1 MKKLLFLFTILISIF
16 SFSNNV
22 LSYSTNC
29 VYSESDSIS
38 GFLDKCKPDSLV
50 WDTTTWYWVESWLK
64 KIVTDKISDIS
75 VILWLLAVAMIVY
88 AGMLMQFSA
97 WDDSKVKKAK
107 DLIKWT
113 LIWVIFL
120 ISAWWIV
127 YIVINLMYSLWE
139 LWK

>member
-1 MKKLLFLFTILISIF
+1 MKKLLFLFTIIISIF

-29 VYSESDSIS
+29 VYSESGSIS
-38 GFLDKCKPDSLV
+38 GFLDDCKPDSLV
-50 WDTTTWYWVESWLK
+50 WDKIPWYWVETWLK

-127 YIVINLMYSLWE
+127 HIVINLMYSLWE

>member
-22 LSYSTNC
+22 LSYSTDC
-29 VYSESDSIS
+29 VYSESGSIS
-38 GFLDKCKPDSLV
+38 GFLDDCKPDSLV
-50 WDTTTWYWVESWLK
+50 WDKIPWYWVETWLK

-120 ISAWWIV
+120 ISAWGIV
-127 YIVINLMYSLWE
+127 YIVINLMYSLW
-139 LWK
+139 K

>member
-1 MKKLLFLFTILISIF
+1 MKKLLFLFTIIISIF
-16 SFSNNV
+16 SFSNSV

-29 VYSESDSIS
+29 VYSESGSIS
-38 GFLDKCKPDSLV
+38 GFLDDCKPDSLV
-50 WDTTTWYWVESWLK
+50 WDKIPWYWVETWLK

-127 YIVINLMYSLWE
+127 YIVINLMYSLW
-139 LWK
+139 K